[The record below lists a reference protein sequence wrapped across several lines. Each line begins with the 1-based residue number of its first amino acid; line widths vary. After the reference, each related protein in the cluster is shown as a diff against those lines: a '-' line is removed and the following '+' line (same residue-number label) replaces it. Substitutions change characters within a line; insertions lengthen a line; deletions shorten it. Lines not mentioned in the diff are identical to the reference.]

1 MIKFEEIMFDTDPL
15 ELADDMKELTPPI
28 DAIIITDE
36 EADEGDEIYF
46 GLPTEVGEV
55 IEVKASVISSF
66 EPKEDE
72 YQLSVKVI
80 AVDSNLEKLAIN
92 TLKGSIKKSSDGE
105 PIWATGVKQQDNSYA
120 ILANSPGGMLTSAQL
135 KTITELSE
143 KGTGRVKLTH
153 AQRVIVLVKPDQIEN
168 ATKELEAAGLH
179 IGVMHKGIRNIRS
192 CCGALC
198 RFSQQTNG
206 IPLAKEIAE
215 RFYGQGTAFSIKIA
229 ISDCM
234 RNCSESF
241 CADIGLIATKGTY
254 TIVVGGRGSQ
264 VPFRALKLFSEVKPE
279 EVTDMIEKIVT
290 WYTANANK
298 GERLHKLLLRLG
310 KEQNIDLSVDNVT
323 FETYSDGIDEVSRL
337 YEQFTRIK
345 GMEKLKEAFTI
356 NN

>member
-15 ELADDMKELTPPI
+15 ELADDMTELSPAI
-28 DAIIITDE
+28 DAIILTDE
-36 EADEGDEIYF
+36 EACKDDEIYF

-55 IEVKASVISSF
+55 IEVQAKVLSSS
-66 EPKEDE
+66 KINEDE

-92 TLKGSIKKSSDGE
+92 TLKGNIKKSAAGE

-153 AQRVIVLVKPDQIEN
+153 AQRVVVLVNPDQIEN

-198 RFSQQTNG
+198 RFSQQTDG

-215 RFYGQGTAFSIKIA
+215 RFYGRGTTFSIKIA

-254 TIVVGGRGSQ
+254 SIVVGGRGSQ
-264 VPFRALKLFSEVKPE
+264 VPFRALKLVSDVKPE
-279 EVTDMIEKIVT
+279 EATDTVEKIVN
-290 WYTANANK
+290 WYTENAIK

-310 KEQNIDLSVDNVT
+310 KEQNIDLSVHNET
-323 FETYSDGIDEVSRL
+323 FERYSDGIDEVSRL
-337 YEQFTRIK
+337 NEQFTRIK
-345 GMEKLKEAFTI
+345 GMEKLQEALTI
-356 NN
+356 NK